1 MKNLMIVVFVSAFL
15 QGCLGKKNEINE
27 DVVFLQSVP
36 VCSSDD
42 MCKKMWDTAGD
53 WVDKYS
59 TQGIEIYSDSLIQSE
74 EKELGSEEMD
84 ITIKKVKQKDGAYKI
99 IIDNVCSRSLGNCST
114 ERSNMIAFNKK
125 LISFMS
131 VKEKAVKKEVF
142 DTNAGFKQWLNKYE
156 VAINKFDT
164 KLLAGSLHLPVTYI
178 EKDDIIV
185 LKTTADVK
193 EYLNNIE
200 KRFTSI
206 NGEYIKA
213 DSIDI
218 FARTG
223 RNLYVNVV
231 FNLYDAE
238 STVVAAQQVGLHLI
252 KVDKQWK
259 MLSSGLHTK

>member
-1 MKNLMIVVFVSAFL
+1 MIVVFVSAFL

-36 VCSSDD
+36 VCSSDE
-42 MCKKMWDTAGD
+42 MCKKMWDAAGA

-59 TQGIEIYSDSLIQSE
+59 TQGIETYSDSLIQSE
-74 EKELGSEEMD
+74 EKEVGSDGMD
-84 ITIKKVKQKDGAYKI
+84 ITIKKIKQKDGAYKI
-99 IIDNVCSRSLGNCST
+99 IIDNACSRSLGSCSI

-142 DTNAGFKQWLNKYE
+142 NTNADFKQWLTKYE
-156 VAINKFDT
+156 VAINKFDSD
-164 KLLAGSLHLPVTYI
+164 LLAGSFHLPVTYI
-178 EKDDIIV
+178 EKDEIIV
-185 LKTTADVK
+185 LKTKQDVSA
-193 EYLNNIE
+193 YLKNIE
-200 KRFTSI
+200 VKFTAVK
-206 NGEYIKA
+206 GEYIKA

-238 STVVAAQQVGLHLI
+238 SAVVAAQQVGLHLI
-252 KVDKQWK
+252 RVNKQWK
-259 MLSSGLHTK
+259 MLSSGLHTQ